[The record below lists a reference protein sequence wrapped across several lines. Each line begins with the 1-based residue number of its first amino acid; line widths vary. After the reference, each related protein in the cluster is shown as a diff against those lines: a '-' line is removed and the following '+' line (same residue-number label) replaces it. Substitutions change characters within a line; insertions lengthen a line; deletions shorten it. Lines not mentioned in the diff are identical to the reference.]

1 MAMKKQSVRKTKMA
15 PRVLTPRLV
24 NHNEAIKEF
33 LSSEEIDDINAEVDA
48 EIREMDLTEIRKL
61 AGITQVDAAKRAAL
75 SQPEISRIENG
86 TRHEVA
92 TLRRYI
98 EALGGDL
105 IVLARFGD
113 HSIRLRSLS

>member
-1 MAMKKQSVRKTKMA
+1 MKKQSLRKAKIA
-15 PRVLTPRLV
+15 PRVRAPRLV

-33 LSSEEIDDINAEVDA
+33 LTSKEITEINAEVDA

-61 AGITQVDAAKRAAL
+61 AGITQTDAAKRAAL
-75 SQPEISRIENG
+75 SQREISRIENG

-113 HSIRLRSLS
+113 RSIRLRSLS